1 MMRDHYD
8 DPLTWEEKRQFLED
22 AIVKQE
28 RMTYGVRNQFSIT
41 PFESNDLGDKV
52 YQYSGELLTAFI
64 NNDNETILRIMRNL
78 CTAEMDSLH
87 DLIYG

>member
-1 MMRDHYD
+1 MRDHYD
-8 DPLTWEEKRQFLED
+8 DPLTWEEERQFLED

-52 YQYSGELLTAFI
+52 YQFSGMLLTAFI
-64 NNDNETILRIMRNL
+64 NDDKQEMLKIMNFL
-78 CTAEMDSLH
+78 CSKELDSLH